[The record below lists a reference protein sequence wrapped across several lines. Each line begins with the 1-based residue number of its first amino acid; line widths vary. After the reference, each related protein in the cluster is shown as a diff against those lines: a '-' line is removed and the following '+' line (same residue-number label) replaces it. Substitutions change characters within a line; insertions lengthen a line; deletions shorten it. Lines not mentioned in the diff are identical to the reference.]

1 MINNPVIKVIIPAL
15 NEENAIGRV
24 IEELPDHIIAEIVDI
39 DNGSGDQTYQK
50 AIEKGA
56 KAIKEPRRGYGQAC
70 LTGIKHISQQNP
82 KPDIVV
88 FIDGDHSDFPEKL
101 IDLINPIINEEADL
115 VIGSRALGNK
125 EDGSMTFPQI
135 FGNWL
140 ATTLLRLFYGARFTD
155 LGPFRAIRYGSLMQL
170 GMSDTNYGWTV
181 EMQLKAVKYKLRY
194 TEIPVDYRR
203 RIGFSKISGTISGT
217 IMAGYKIIWTII
229 RYL

>member
-24 IEELPDHIIAEIVDI
+24 IEELPDHIIAEIVVI

-88 FIDGDHSDFPEKL
+88 FIDGDHSDF
-101 IDLINPIINEEADL
+101 
-115 VIGSRALGNK
+115 SRK
-125 EDGSMTFPQI
+125 T
-135 FGNWL
+135 
-140 ATTLLRLFYGARFTD
+140 Y
-155 LGPFRAIRYGSLMQL
+155 
-170 GMSDTNYGWTV
+170 
-181 EMQLKAVKYKLRY
+181 
-194 TEIPVDYRR
+194 
-203 RIGFSKISGTISGT
+203 
-217 IMAGYKIIWTII
+217 
-229 RYL
+229 